1 MGNQVT
7 FNLDSII
14 FFGITTPKNVLKNLK
29 DKWLMGSQ
37 NFFPNQNIVTN
48 QIES

>member
-14 FFGITTPKNVLKNLK
+14 LLAKDLMSGIKTQYIVLGEK
-29 DKWLMGSQ
+29 DKKQWK
-37 NFFPNQNIVTN
+37 
-48 QIES
+48 